1 MPTLVK
7 LICDVCAIQAIEI
20 DVKFVGKAMPVV
32 GQVTNQFICVASEGD
47 IFKGLRLLYLYGQI
61 PDLGMLKG

>member
-7 LICDVCAIQAIEI
+7 LICDVCAIQAMEI

-32 GQVTNQFICVASEGD
+32 GQITNQFICVASEGD
-47 IFKGLRLLYLYGQI
+47 IFKGLNFSHLCEQI
-61 PDLGMLKG
+61 LDLDMLKG

>member
-7 LICDVCAIQAIEI
+7 LICDVWLIQAMEI
-20 DVKFVGKAMPVV
+20 DVKFVGEAMSVV
-32 GQVTNQFICVASEGD
+32 SQITNQFICVASEGD